1 MAGIVG
7 LLMPRYCLFG
17 DSVNTASRMKT
28 LSGSM
33 CQIFLCPSRNIIDFV
48 FSFPLEKHLKVTTIT
63 KLEICKYSI
72 NKKSLKNPNG

>member
-48 FSFPLEKHLKVTTIT
+48 FSFPLEKHLKVHNDYKIRNMQ
-63 KLEICKYSI
+63 IFYQ
-72 NKKSLKNPNG
+72 